1 MHRYVFHI
9 PCAVY
14 ENGALKPAPW
24 QQVIDEFAEVLY
36 KHTDGF
42 FVQDAV
48 GYYKGRSYAE
58 KLLVAYTAADITDD
72 FVRIARICSRNAM
85 PTSVTV
91 SFLSLS
97 DACAFNGL
105 RFYAASVKGNSCCR
119 Q

>member
-48 GYYKGRSYAE
+48 GYYKGRCYAE
-58 KLLVAYTAADITDD
+58 KLLVAYTDADVAILCVLPA
-72 FVRIARICSRNAM
+72 FCSRNAM
-85 PTSVTV
+85 PTSVME
-91 SFLSLS
+91 SFLSRS
-97 DACAFNGL
+97 DACTFNGL
-105 RFYAASVKGNSCCR
+105 RFYAASVRGNSCCR

>member
-14 ENGALKPAPW
+14 DNGALESAPW

-58 KLLVAYTAADITDD
+58 KLLVAYTDADFADYCG
-72 FVRIARICSRNAM
+72 RIALILQQDC
-85 PTSVTV
+85 
-91 SFLSLS
+91 
-97 DACAFNGL
+97 DAYERDGELFIA
-105 RFYAASVKGNSCCR
+105 K
-119 Q
+119 

>member
-14 ENGALKPAPW
+14 ENGALKSAPW

-72 FVRIARICSRNAM
+72 LCVLPAFYSRNAM
-85 PTSVTV
+85 PTSVMV
-91 SFLSLS
+91 SFLSPS

-105 RFYAASVKGNSCCR
+105 RFMQPR
-119 Q
+119 

>member
-24 QQVIDEFAEVLY
+24 QQVIDDFAEVLY

-48 GYYKGRSYAE
+48 GYLR
-58 KLLVAYTAADITDD
+58 
-72 FVRIARICSRNAM
+72 
-85 PTSVTV
+85 
-91 SFLSLS
+91 
-97 DACAFNGL
+97 DAVM
-105 RFYAASVKGNSCCR
+105 RKSCWWPIPLPI
-119 Q
+119 

>member
-14 ENGALKPAPW
+14 DNGALKSAPW

-48 GYYKGRSYAE
+48 GYYKGRSCAE
-58 KLLVAYTAADITDD
+58 KLMILCVLPA
-72 FVRIARICSRNAM
+72 FCSRNAM
-85 PTSVTV
+85 PTSVTA

-105 RFYAASVKGNSCCR
+105 CFYAASVRWNSCCR

>member
-14 ENGALKPAPW
+14 ESGALKPAPW
-24 QQVIDEFAEVLY
+24 QQVIDDFAEVLY

-42 FVQDAV
+42 FVQDVV

-58 KLLVAYTAADITDD
+58 KLLVAYTDADVVCVLPV
-72 FVRIARICSRNAM
+72 FCGRNVM
-85 PTSVTV
+85 PTSVTA

-97 DACAFNGL
+97 DACAVTKL
-105 RFYAASVKGNSCCR
+105 CFYAASVRGNSCCR
-119 Q
+119 K

>member
-14 ENGALKPAPW
+14 DEGALKPAPC
-24 QQVIDEFAEVLY
+24 QQVIDELAEVLY

-58 KLLVAYTAADITDD
+58 KLLVAYTDADVAGD
-72 FVRIARICSRNAM
+72 FVRIARILEQEC
-85 PTSVTV
+85 
-91 SFLSLS
+91 
-97 DACAFNGL
+97 
-105 RFYAASVKGNSCCR
+105 YAYERDDELFIAK
-119 Q
+119 

>member
-14 ENGALKPAPW
+14 DNGALKPAPW
-24 QQVIDEFAEVLY
+24 QQVIDDFAEVLY

-58 KLLVAYTAADITDD
+58 KLLVAYIYAYVAYD
-72 FVRIARICSRNAM
+72 FFRIAL
-85 PTSVTV
+85 
-91 SFLSLS
+91 FL
-97 DACAFNGL
+97 
-105 RFYAASVKGNSCCR
+105 
-119 Q
+119 QQ

>member
-14 ENGALKPAPW
+14 DNGALKSAPW
-24 QQVIDEFAEVLY
+24 QQVIDEFAKVLY

-58 KLLVAYTAADITDD
+58 KLLVAYTDADVADD
-72 FVRIARICSRNAM
+72 FVRIARILQQEC
-85 PTSVTV
+85 
-91 SFLSLS
+91 
-97 DACAFNGL
+97 
-105 RFYAASVKGNSCCR
+105 YAYERDGELFIAK
-119 Q
+119 

>member
-14 ENGALKPAPW
+14 ENGALKSAPW

-58 KLLVAYTAADITDD
+58 KLLVAYTAADVADECVLPA
-72 FVRIARICSRNAM
+72 FCSRNAM
-85 PTSVTV
+85 PTSVME
-91 SFLSLS
+91 SFLSRS
-97 DACAFNGL
+97 DACTFNGL
-105 RFYAASVKGNSCCR
+105 RFYAASVRGNSCCR

>member
-14 ENGALKPAPW
+14 DNGALKSAPW

-48 GYYKGRSYAE
+48 GYYKGRSYA
-58 KLLVAYTAADITDD
+58 
-72 FVRIARICSRNAM
+72 
-85 PTSVTV
+85 
-91 SFLSLS
+91 
-97 DACAFNGL
+97 
-105 RFYAASVKGNSCCR
+105 
-119 Q
+119 

>member
-1 MHRYVFHI
+1 MYRYVFHI

-14 ENGALKPAPW
+14 ENGALKSAPW

-58 KLLVAYTAADITDD
+58 KLLVAYTAADVADD
-72 FVRIARICSRNAM
+72 FVRIARILQQDAM

-97 DACAFNGL
+97 DASAFNGL
-105 RFYAASVKGNSCCR
+105 RFYAASVRGNSCCR

>member
-14 ENGALKPAPW
+14 DNGALKSAPW
-24 QQVIDEFAEVLY
+24 QQVIDEFAEALY

-58 KLLVAYTAADITDD
+58 KLLVAYTLPMWLMILCGLPA
-72 FVRIARICSRNAM
+72 FCSRNAM
-85 PTSVTV
+85 PTSVME
-91 SFLSLS
+91 SFLSRS
-97 DACAFNGL
+97 DACTFNGL
-105 RFYAASVKGNSCCR
+105 RFYAASVRGNSCCR

>member
-14 ENGALKPAPW
+14 ENGALKSAPW

-48 GYYKGRSYAE
+48 GYYK
-58 KLLVAYTAADITDD
+58 
-72 FVRIARICSRNAM
+72 
-85 PTSVTV
+85 
-91 SFLSLS
+91 
-97 DACAFNGL
+97 
-105 RFYAASVKGNSCCR
+105 
-119 Q
+119 

>member
-14 ENGALKPAPW
+14 DNGALKSAPW

-36 KHTDGF
+36 KNTDGF

-58 KLLVAYTAADITDD
+58 KLLMAYTAADVAILCVLPA
-72 FVRIARICSRNAM
+72 FCSRNAM
-85 PTSVTV
+85 PTSVME
-91 SFLSLS
+91 SFLSRS
-97 DACAFNGL
+97 YACTFNGL
-105 RFYAASVKGNSCCR
+105 RFYAASVRGNSCCR

>member
-14 ENGALKPAPW
+14 ENGALKSAPW

-42 FVQDAV
+42 FVQMPWAIIRDAV
-48 GYYKGRSYAE
+48 MRKSCWWLILMPMW
-58 KLLVAYTAADITDD
+58 LLILCVLPAFY
-72 FVRIARICSRNAM
+72 SRNAM
-85 PTSVTV
+85 PMSVTV

-97 DACAFNGL
+97 DACTFNGL
-105 RFYAASVKGNSCCR
+105 RFYAASVRGNSCCR

>member
-58 KLLVAYTAADITDD
+58 KLLVAYTDADVTDD
-72 FVRIARICSRNAM
+72 FVRIARVLQQEC
-85 PTSVTV
+85 
-91 SFLSLS
+91 
-97 DACAFNGL
+97 
-105 RFYAASVKGNSCCR
+105 YAYERDGELFIAK
-119 Q
+119 

>member
-42 FVQDAV
+42 FVQD
-48 GYYKGRSYAE
+48 KGRSYAE
-58 KLLVAYTAADITDD
+58 KLLVAYTAADVADD
-72 FVRIARICSRNAM
+72 FVRIACILQQEC
-85 PTSVTV
+85 
-91 SFLSLS
+91 
-97 DACAFNGL
+97 
-105 RFYAASVKGNSCCR
+105 YAYERDGELFIAK
-119 Q
+119 

>member
-48 GYYKGRSYAE
+48 GYYKGRCYAE
-58 KLLVAYTAADITDD
+58 KLLVAYIDADVADD
-72 FVRIARICSRNAM
+72 SRILEQEC
-85 PTSVTV
+85 
-91 SFLSLS
+91 
-97 DACAFNGL
+97 
-105 RFYAASVKGNSCCR
+105 YAYERDGELFIAK
-119 Q
+119 